1 MQYKTDRNNI
11 SHSGCF
17 RSGYKLTE
25 IAPCKSMDLQGDFCF
40 WTERK
45 SHLRGGLGKDSACA
59 EVGESKLGVN

>member
-40 WTERK
+40 WDRK
-45 SHLRGGLGKDSACA
+45 EFPLAWVAL
-59 EVGESKLGVN
+59 ESKLTEN

>member
-25 IAPCKSMDLQGDFCF
+25 IAPCKSMDLQGDFLF
-40 WTERK
+40 LDGMEIPLAWGAWKGFR
-45 SHLRGGLGKDSACA
+45 LRGSLGK
-59 EVGESKLGVN
+59 